1 MLTKKGMRKQ
11 GKNQQKSSEETG
23 RRTAEGEMKCR
34 RKRREDREKKEEQKR
49 SADADEGRARVQER
63 QNGTIGAIT
72 GRINSQLKRSEDRG
86 KKEPAEEERI
96 MLREKNSRVDELPQQ
111 QQEIKQTERRRGR
124 WRIGKEE

>member
-1 MLTKKGMRKQ
+1 MQKG
-11 GKNQQKSSEETG
+11 S
-23 RRTAEGEMKCR
+23 
-34 RKRREDREKKEEQKR
+34 REKEEQK
-49 SADADEGRARVQER
+49 SADADEGRVRVRARK
-63 QNGTIGAIT
+63 NGTIGAIT
-72 GRINSQLKRSEDRG
+72 GRMNSQLKRSEDRG